1 MPHNAHFCA
10 GSNGFARISERSL
23 WRGRVAHLS
32 MMLPS
37 FVYKITEHRVG
48 RFVLYVILF
57 AAVFAFIV
65 WYLVN
70 QEGGL

>member
-1 MPHNAHFCA
+1 
-10 GSNGFARISERSL
+10 
-23 WRGRVAHLS
+23 
-32 MMLPS
+32 MLPS